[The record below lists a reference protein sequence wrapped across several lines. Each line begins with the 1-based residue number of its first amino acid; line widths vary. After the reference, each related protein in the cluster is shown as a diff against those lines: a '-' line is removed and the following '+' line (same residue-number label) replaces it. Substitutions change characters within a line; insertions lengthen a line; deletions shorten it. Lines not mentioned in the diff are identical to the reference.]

1 MSGDNIAYG
10 FYLILLLA
18 YLAYFF
24 LRGNRVSGAKMVQ
37 QIVLWVLIFVGVV
50 AAYGLWQDLNPRL
63 QTESALIT
71 ETGDIEIPRGPG
83 GHYHLTMEVNGTP
96 VRFIVDTGATDI
108 VLTMEDAA
116 RVGIDTERVP
126 FLGQARTANGTVPT
140 ALVRLDS
147 VALGPV
153 LDTRVSARIS
163 AGEMPGSLLGMNY
176 LQRFETITISGD
188 RMTLSR

>member
-1 MSGDNIAYG
+1 MPGDTTAYA

-24 LRGNRVSGAKMVQ
+24 LRGNRLSGGKMVQ
-37 QIVLWVLIFVGVV
+37 QTVIWILIFVGII
-50 AAYGLWQDLNPRL
+50 AAYGLWEDLKPSVEN
-63 QTESALIT
+63 ESALVT
-71 ETGDIEIPRGPG
+71 ASGDIEIPRSPG
-83 GHYHLTMEVNGTP
+83 GHYHVTLEVNGEP

-108 VLTMEDAA
+108 VLTMEDAE
-116 RVGIDTERVP
+116 RIGIDTDRVP

-153 LDTRVSARIS
+153 LDTRVPARIS

-176 LQRFETITISGD
+176 LRRFETITISGD